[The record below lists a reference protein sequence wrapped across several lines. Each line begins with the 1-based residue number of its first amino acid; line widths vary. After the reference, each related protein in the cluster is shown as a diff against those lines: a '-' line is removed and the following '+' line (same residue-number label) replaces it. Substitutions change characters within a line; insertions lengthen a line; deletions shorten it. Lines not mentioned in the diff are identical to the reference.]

1 MKRKQQTKY
10 CDNFKSR
17 YSQFSQV
24 PNKREMVTSNFGK
37 IYHSFQFIT
46 TPHPPSPPKKKI
58 VVSYDNT
65 IPDKTV
71 RMVFWGFQGVEN
83 WNIGTK
89 WVKWMDQ
96 GIAHFNLLWP
106 PLDLWF
112 QIKIPIPLLDS
123 YLLFSP
129 TIRNLRGKRRTT
141 FKSFHSI
148 INCINQIVMLIL
160 NPNDIYRFFL
170 HSLTHLLM
178 SVLSLMTSKNPWMH
192 LFSIFLVRL
201 SAFLK

>member
-37 IYHSFQFIT
+37 IYHPFQFIT
-46 TPHPPSPPKKKI
+46 TLPLSPPKTKI

-106 PLDLWF
+106 PSIFDFKLRYRSPCSIATSSF
-112 QIKIPIPLLDS
+112 PLLLETWEEKGGQ
-123 YLLFSP
+123 LL
-129 TIRNLRGKRRTT
+129 R
-141 FKSFHSI
+141 
-148 INCINQIVMLIL
+148 
-160 NPNDIYRFFL
+160 
-170 HSLTHLLM
+170 
-178 SVLSLMTSKNPWMH
+178 
-192 LFSIFLVRL
+192 
-201 SAFLK
+201 AFTQ